1 VPVNLFNNSLM
12 IIFFKN
18 KEFIFLNINR
28 HFILSEFR
36 KEKIYSLKNES
47 LLIKE
52 VCYLDTK
59 IV

>member
-1 VPVNLFNNSLM
+1 M
-12 IIFFKN
+12 IIFLKN
-18 KEFIFLNINR
+18 KEFFFLNINR